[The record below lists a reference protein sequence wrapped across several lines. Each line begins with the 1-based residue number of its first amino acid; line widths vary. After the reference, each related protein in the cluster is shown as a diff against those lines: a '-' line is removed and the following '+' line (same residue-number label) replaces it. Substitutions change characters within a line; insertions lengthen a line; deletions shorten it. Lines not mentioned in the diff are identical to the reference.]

1 MRAMWIRTAS
11 PEDLETI
18 SAMLTETWHDTYDGI
33 DGRQKVAELTK
44 AWHSVHALKQRLNK
58 PRSEFIVCDD
68 GAEISGMAFV
78 SQTDGET
85 SMLHQLYVRPSTQG
99 QGIGRKLLVEVEA
112 CFPDV
117 RKIRLEVEA
126 ANERAVKFYG
136 GNGFRKVGTTPDC
149 GVKGSGIPAVIME
162 KVIW

>member
-1 MRAMWIRTAS
+1 MWLRTAS
-11 PEDLETI
+11 IDDLETI
-18 SAMLTETWHDTYDGI
+18 SAMLSETWHDTYDEIYGKE
-33 DGRQKVAELTK
+33 KVAELTGS
-44 AWHSVHALKQRLNK
+44 WHSVQALKQRLSK

-78 SQTDGET
+78 SQVDSET
-85 SMLHQLYVRPSTQG
+85 SMLHQLYVKPSTQG
-99 QGIGRKLLVEVEA
+99 QGVGKMLLIEVES

-117 RKIRLEVEA
+117 RKIKLEVEE
-126 ANERAVKFYG
+126 ANDRAVKFYEN
-136 GNGFRKVGTTPDC
+136 NGFRKTGTTPDC

>member
-1 MRAMWIRTAS
+1 MWVRTAS
-11 PEDLETI
+11 QDDLETI
-18 SAMLTETWHDTYDGI
+18 SAMLSETWHDTYDAIYGK
-33 DGRQKVAELTK
+33 DKVAELTA
-44 AWHSVHALKQRLNK
+44 AWHSVQALKQRLTK

-68 GAEISGMAFV
+68 GAEISGMAYV
-78 SQTDGET
+78 SQVDTET

-99 QGIGRKLLVEVEA
+99 QGVGKMLLIEVES

-117 RKIRLEVEA
+117 RKIRLEVEE
-126 ANERAVKFYG
+126 ANDRAVKFYEV
-136 GNGFRKVGTTPDC
+136 NGFRQTATTPDC

>member
-1 MRAMWIRTAS
+1 MRPT
-11 PEDLETI
+11 
-18 SAMLTETWHDTYDGI
+18 
-33 DGRQKVAELTK
+33 
-44 AWHSVHALKQRLNK
+44 
-58 PRSEFIVCDD
+58 
-68 GAEISGMAFV
+68 
-78 SQTDGET
+78 
-85 SMLHQLYVRPSTQG
+85 TQG

-126 ANERAVKFYG
+126 ANERAVRFYSD
-136 GNGFRKVGTTPDC
+136 NGFREVDTTPDC

>member
-1 MRAMWIRTAS
+1 MWVRTAS
-11 PEDLETI
+11 LDDLETI
-18 SAMLTETWHDTYDGI
+18 SAMLSETWHDTYDAIYGK
-33 DGRQKVAELTK
+33 DKVAELT
-44 AWHSVHALKQRLNK
+44 ASWHSVPALKQRLTN

-68 GAEISGMAFV
+68 GAEISGMAYV
-78 SQTDGET
+78 SQVDTET

-99 QGIGRKLLVEVEA
+99 QGVGKMLLIEVES

-117 RKIRLEVEA
+117 RKIRLEVEE
-126 ANERAVKFYG
+126 ANDRAVKFYEV
-136 GNGFRKVGTTPDC
+136 NGFRQSGTTPDC